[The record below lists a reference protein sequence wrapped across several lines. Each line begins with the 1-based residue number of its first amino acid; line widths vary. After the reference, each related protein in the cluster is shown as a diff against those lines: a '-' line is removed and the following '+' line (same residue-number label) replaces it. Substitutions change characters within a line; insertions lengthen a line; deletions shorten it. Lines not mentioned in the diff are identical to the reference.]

1 MLGPAEAFYTKA
13 EPPYAACHNAN
24 MHIRE
29 IATLGPVIAAIPALE
44 PAQAVSVARALK
56 SGGLHVLELNLHG
69 TGAIASIDAIRKALP
84 EVIIGVTAL
93 TKAAD
98 FAAAGRLG
106 AHFGVTSGLTSELAA
121 ATRGARF
128 PVRPGVM
135 TPSDVVAAQH
145 AGFKVMALFPAELAG
160 GVRMLNVLDGDF
172 PDLEFYAAGGI
183 SRETAPQ
190 YLALPK
196 VLCVRGAWVAPQSL
210 IDAAD
215 WSGIE
220 ALAREAASLAT
231 SQRRGG

>member
-1 MLGPAEAFYTKA
+1 M
-13 EPPYAACHNAN
+13 N
-24 MHIRE
+24 IRDLVSR
-29 IATLGPVIAAIPALE
+29 APVVAAIPALE
-44 PAQAVSVARALK
+44 PGLAVSAARALAN
-56 SGGLHVLELNLHG
+56 GGLRVLQVNLHG
-69 TGAIASIDAIRKALP
+69 ADAIAGIDAIRKALP
-84 EVIIGVTAL
+84 DLIIGVSAL

-106 AHFGVTSGLTSELAA
+106 VHFGVTSGWTSELAA

-128 PVRPGVM
+128 PVMPGVM

-145 AGFKVMALFPAELAG
+145 AGSKLMALFPAELAG
-160 GVRMLNVLDGDF
+160 GIRMLKVLADDF

-183 SRETAPQ
+183 TRDSAQQ

-196 VLCVRGAWVAPQSL
+196 VLCVRGSWVAPQSM

-220 ALAREAASLAT
+220 ALARDAASLGD
-231 SQRRGG
+231 SHG